1 VGHCGASPGLGAD
14 VESAEALC
22 EACGGE
28 RPARLHSGEEPAAGG
43 RCADAEVA
51 ATLTGESAQ
60 QPGERF
66 GDIDICIAEADPD
79 VIVAADHLVG
89 GHRDYARQWLAVEQQ
104 QRTGDPVDEF
114 ELIVV
119 QQPVGFRYS
128 ADDVLGSGGSPVFV
142 YEAAEDWSP
151 DDACGSVV
159 TGVLGSR
166 WVQLLAAV
174 GTLGVVVA
182 DVFAEEQSKM
192 SLAEDQYPVGEF
204 GSDGSYESFSEAVRL
219 WTLGWDLHDAD
230 TGVGEDGVEGRRELA
245 GSIPY
250 E

>member
-1 VGHCGASPGLGAD
+1 M
-14 VESAEALC
+14 
-22 EACGGE
+22 
-28 RPARLHSGEEPAAGG
+28 
-43 RCADAEVA
+43 
-51 ATLTGESAQ
+51 
-60 QPGERF
+60 
-66 GDIDICIAEADPD
+66 
-79 VIVAADHLVG
+79 
-89 GHRDYARQWLAVEQQ
+89 
-104 QRTGDPVDEF
+104 
-114 ELIVV
+114 
-119 QQPVGFRYS
+119 GFRYS

-192 SLAEDQYPVGEF
+192 SLAEDQ
-204 GSDGSYESFSEAVRL
+204 
-219 WTLGWDLHDAD
+219 DLHDAD
-230 TGVGEDGVEGRRELA
+230 TGVGEDGVEGTRELA

>member
-1 VGHCGASPGLGAD
+1 MRSRTTSLAFLTSRPVVSLRGLSAPAK
-14 VESAEALC
+14 VRERRAEAHCL
-22 EACGGE
+22 ETAI
-28 RPARLHSGEEPAAGG
+28 AR
-43 RCADAEVA
+43 
-51 ATLTGESAQ
+51 
-60 QPGERF
+60 
-66 GDIDICIAEADPD
+66 
-79 VIVAADHLVG
+79 
-89 GHRDYARQWLAVEQQ
+89 
-104 QRTGDPVDEF
+104 
-114 ELIVV
+114 
-119 QQPVGFRYS
+119 VGFRYS

-159 TGVLGSR
+159 IGVLGSR

-174 GTLGVVVA
+174 ETLGVVVA

-230 TGVGEDGVEGRRELA
+230 TGVGEDGVKRN
-245 GSIPY
+245 S
-250 E
+250 